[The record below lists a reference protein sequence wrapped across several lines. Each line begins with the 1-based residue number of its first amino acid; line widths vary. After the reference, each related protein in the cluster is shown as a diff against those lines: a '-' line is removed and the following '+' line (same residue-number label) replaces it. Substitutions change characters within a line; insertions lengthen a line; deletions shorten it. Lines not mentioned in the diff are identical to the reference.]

1 MTAQILKFSDKDF
14 SRNKIHKKTPVP
26 ELVFH
31 KSYRPAY
38 DLIEKETL
46 TQLFFCNFCEILKNT
61 FFIEQLWWLL
71 LLL

>member
-1 MTAQILKFSDKDF
+1 MTAQILKFSDEDF

-31 KSYRPAY
+31 KSYRPAC

-46 TQLFFCNFCEILKNT
+46 TQLISVIFAKF
-61 FFIEQLWWLL
+61 
-71 LLL
+71 